1 MTLAILSRAGTTFAS
16 SYAERTQKLLN
27 LTDATMANL
36 RNRRKGLVVLEGAA
50 VGAKSF
56 TIIVHCAMHFL
67 DDQ

>member
-1 MTLAILSRAGTTFAS
+1 
-16 SYAERTQKLLN
+16 
-27 LTDATMANL
+27 MANL